1 VLQWEGYVD
10 IQQHYSSLFFRFI
23 MRALMKR
30 GFTLI
35 EVLVVIGII
44 AILAAIVVVAIN
56 PARQFA
62 QANNSQRWSNVNAIL
77 NAVHQYGVDNRG
89 ALPSTGSTTLSN
101 TPTQICRSNAVS
113 TTSCLWLD
121 GTLVPTYIVG
131 IPTDPTVT
139 DVNNSG
145 YTMATTTGNRIV
157 VAAPTAELG
166 VQITVTR

>member
-1 VLQWEGYVD
+1 
-10 IQQHYSSLFFRFI
+10 
-23 MRALMKR
+23 MKKNK

-89 ALPSTGSTTLSN
+89 ALPAAITG
-101 TPTQICRSNAVS
+101 TPTEICQSS
-113 TTSCLWLD
+113 
-121 GTLVPTYIVG
+121 GTPAPDCTGLADLTADLVPTYLVS
-131 IPTDPTVT
+131 IPADPTIADANGT
-139 DVNNSG
+139 G
-145 YTMATTTGNRIV
+145 YTIATSTGNRIKV
-157 VAAPTAELG
+157 TATGELG
-166 VQITVTR
+166 QTIEVER